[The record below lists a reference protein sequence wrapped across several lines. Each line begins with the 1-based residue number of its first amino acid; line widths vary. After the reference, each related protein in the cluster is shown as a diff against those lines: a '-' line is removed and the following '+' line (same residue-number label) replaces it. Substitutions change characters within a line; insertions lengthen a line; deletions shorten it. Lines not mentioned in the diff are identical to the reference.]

1 MSKRAR
7 RSRGKTT
14 SAIVCALALSFFT
27 ASPASANVVWPGL
40 AIGWSTLML
49 AVPFGILIEYLV
61 VQGMLLEQRALAA
74 VLVPNLVSAVA
85 GIVLYPILASMA
97 EIVPQL
103 ALAAPVEYT
112 LDYDRAYNWL
122 TLTALIPLA
131 ALVST
136 VIEMPVMVK
145 RFALLPGA
153 RSFKILL
160 GANLAS
166 TAIAALGAGLVLM

>member
-1 MSKRAR
+1 MSRRAR
-7 RSRGKTT
+7 ARGL
-14 SAIVCALALSFFT
+14 SAAAAMMTMMAASVVT
-27 ASPASANVVWPGL
+27 ATPAHANVVWPGL
-40 AIGWSTLML
+40 LIGWSTLMF

-61 VQGMLLEQRALAA
+61 VRVALLEQRALAA
-74 VLVPNLVSAVA
+74 VLVANLVSAVA

-97 EIVPQL
+97 ELVPQL
-103 ALAAPVEYT
+103 LLSAPEGYTSAYSSNYERMTVAALV
-112 LDYDRAYNWL
+112 
-122 TLTALIPLA
+122 PLA

-145 RFALLPGA
+145 RFALPPGG

-166 TAIAALGAGLVLM
+166 TAIAALGARLVLA

>member
-1 MSKRAR
+1 MSSRAR
-7 RSRGKTT
+7 RSRSKIAAAMSG
-14 SAIVCALALSFFT
+14 ALALSVLT
-27 ASPASANVVWPGL
+27 ASPATANVVWPGL

-61 VQGMLLEQRALAA
+61 VQVALLEQRALAA
-74 VLVPNLVSAVA
+74 VLVANLVSAVA

-97 EIVPQL
+97 ELLPQL
-103 ALAAPVEYT
+103 TLAAPGEYT
-112 LDYDRAYNWL
+112 LAYDRAYNWL
-122 TLTALIPLA
+122 TIAALIPLA

-145 RFALLPGA
+145 RFALPPGA

-166 TAIAALGAGLVLM
+166 TAVAALGAGLVLM